1 MKNCVITIARQF
13 GSGGRKIGEKL
24 AKELDIPSYDRELIT
39 KAVKDSGVNPNVFAN
54 VDERAVNS
62 LLYALSMGIYN
73 IGNTFSPINTMPDN
87 DRLYIAQHKVIN
99 DIANEGPCVIIGRCG
114 DYILKDRPNIVRVF
128 IYADMEYRRE
138 RVCDTYEIEPHEAE
152 STINKT
158 DKTRA
163 NYYSFYTSQ
172 KWGDPKNYD
181 LCLNSASLGEDGC
194 VEMIKKYLE
203 IKRCLCK

>member
-13 GSGGRKIGEKL
+13 GSGGRMIGEKL
-24 AKELDIPSYDRELIT
+24 AKDLDIPSYDRELIT

-99 DIANEGPCVIIGRCG
+99 NIANEGPCVIIGRCG
-114 DYILKDRPNIVRVF
+114 DYILKDRPNILKVF
-128 IYADMEYRRE
+128 IYADMEYRKK
-138 RVCDTYEIEPHEAE
+138 RVCEMYGIEPHEAE
-152 STINKT
+152 TTINKT

-181 LCLNSASLGEDGC
+181 LCLNSSSLGEDGC

-203 IKRCLCK
+203 VKRCLCE